1 MLDDVLAFTKNTDGI
16 QVELILNAV
25 LDRKRE
31 LFPDWD
37 IQYLAVPKHDSREGQ
52 LTLEYII
59 RWMNAGPANN

>member
-1 MLDDVLAFTKNTDGI
+1 MLDDVLAFIKNTDGI

-37 IQYLAVPKHDSREGQ
+37 IQYLTVPKHDSRERQ

-59 RWMNAGPANN
+59 RWMNAGPANK